1 MRPPANRKARLSH
14 EFDDYFPGVDR
25 NDLQA
30 LNGLCLEWRVDL
42 EPNICAQE
50 AMIKAMQ
57 AAAGFEQPPAIV
69 PGSVGGDGLETRV
82 LAALS
87 IALRADR

>member
-14 EFDDYFPGVDR
+14 EFDDYFPGVDG

-57 AAAGFEQPPAIV
+57 AAAGCGLLV
-69 PGSVGGDGLETRV
+69 LGSYSGPIRTT
-82 LAALS
+82 
-87 IALRADR
+87 